1 MDRFFTS
8 TYWFNLRPQPIGFR
22 TEVYFL
28 IFCAML
34 LALYIF
40 LKIKRKKDKKFNS
53 RLYRSLADFSLTNAI
68 IAFVL
73 VFANWQMI
81 PVVIMKL
88 WLGVWLAG
96 MLFWLYLMFNRLQKT
111 KSRKEEIEQQKI
123 FKKYLPK

>member
-1 MDRFFTS
+1 MGRFFTS

-28 IFCAML
+28 IFCAL
-34 LALYIF
+34 LIALYVW
-40 LKIKRKKDKKFNS
+40 LKIKRKKEKKFHS

-81 PVVIMKL
+81 PIVIMKL
-88 WLGVWLAG
+88 WLGVWLAE
-96 MLFWLYLMFNRLQKT
+96 MIFWSYLMFSRLKKT
-111 KSRKEEIEQQKI
+111 KGRKEELEQQKVL
-123 FKKYLPK
+123 KKYLPK